1 IHATGQAQPLSPNV
15 SIGDRKQ
22 YRLFFDNLNS
32 RFGGRENLTH
42 LALYKKMPGF
52 LKNLDTEASL
62 VLRFDIASLSRNVN
76 NLNQAFYDAG
86 SYIRAFY
93 HVDGKADGKTGI

>member
-1 IHATGQAQPLSPNV
+1 MTV
-15 SIGDRKQ
+15 SAASGEPVLPDPSVADRKT

-52 LKNLDTEASL
+52 INHLDTEASL
-62 VLRFDIASLSRNVN
+62 LLRFDIGALSTNTNNVN
-76 NLNQAFYDAG
+76 Q
-86 SYIRAFY
+86 
-93 HVDGKADGKTGI
+93 